1 MELNVL
7 RALFYKYA
15 SKLLDYPYDKDVEKM
30 GEVISDFL
38 GVLELIEE
46 KGYRG
51 LSAIA
56 KDVSKMVEEIE
67 DFGVDDFQAE
77 YVSLFE
83 LGYPKPKCP
92 PYEREYMSLEGVKD
106 ELEVLDEI
114 TAFYSKHG
122 VFGERDARSPGG

>member
-56 KDVSKMVEEIE
+56 KDVSKMVEEIG
-67 DFGVDDFQAE
+67 DFGVDDFQGST
-77 YVSLFE
+77 YHSLN
-83 LGYPKPKCP
+83 LAILSRSVP
-92 PYEREYMSLEGVKD
+92 PTRES
-106 ELEVLDEI
+106 
-114 TAFYSKHG
+114 T
-122 VFGERDARSPGG
+122 